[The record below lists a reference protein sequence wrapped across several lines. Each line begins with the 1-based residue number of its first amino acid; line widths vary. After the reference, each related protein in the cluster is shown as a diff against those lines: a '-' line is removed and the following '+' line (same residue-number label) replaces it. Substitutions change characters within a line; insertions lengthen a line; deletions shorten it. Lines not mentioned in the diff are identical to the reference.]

1 MGYTESF
8 MDNATYGASD
18 INGIIK
24 KLSTQGISVEFE
36 DILNDGVSYTPSD
49 LNQLFAAIASEGVT
63 KDSCRVLLSDGNAK
77 VSSGTIIFA
86 GGSTITVDSAGVVLT
101 VTPGVKNYVY
111 AISQPSLN
119 HNYLK
124 CETTAPTGDYV
135 MLAEVENGVVTDK
148 RKFAASKF
156 VAGYNMHEIFTI
168 SKSYTAPI
176 ADDIVNPTNWRLV
189 DTIAVKK
196 SDYKKCL
203 FKNTDAAYASEDR
216 VPIDAIWD
224 LDTGTCGYGG
234 IMGLQDRPYLTERIR
249 VYNYTTT
256 TKSSGFFI
264 KFVRNGLNIDVYAC
278 AAGTGT
284 SDDVSRIVNYT
295 IELC

>member
-1 MGYTESF
+1 MGYTETF

-18 INGIIK
+18 INGIVQ
-24 KLSTQGISVEFE
+24 KLSTQGISIEFE

-63 KDSCRVLLSDGNAK
+63 KDSCRVVMSDGNAK
-77 VSSGTIIFA
+77 VAAGTIVFA
-86 GGSTITVDSAGVVLT
+86 DGSTLTVDSAGVVLT

-111 AISQPSLN
+111 AIAQPSLN

-156 VAGYNMHEIFTI
+156 VAGYNMHEVITI
-168 SKSYTAPI
+168 SKAYTAPI
-176 ADDIVNPTNWRLV
+176 ANDTGNPTNWHLV
-189 DTIAVKK
+189 DTIPVKK

-203 FKNTDAAYASEDR
+203 FKNNNASYLNVDR
-216 VPIDAIWD
+216 MPIDTVWN
-224 LDTGTCGYGG
+224 LDTGKCGYGG
-234 IMGLQDRPYLTERIR
+234 EFGAQAMPYLTDRIR
-249 VYNYTTT
+249 VYSYSSSV
-256 TKSSGFFI
+256 KSSGFYL
-264 KFVRNGLNIDVYAC
+264 KFVKNGLNIEVYTVAS
-278 AAGTGT
+278 GTGE
-284 SDDVSRIVNYT
+284 SSDVSRSVNYT